1 MSVCAALLRLNP
13 PVPLHCVVSN
23 FTTSNTLGHLPY
35 PSRAR
40 NSTRFHCVRGCLRVS
55 AQNHQKITHGVDL
68 VPLHWA
74 TSWTEPPFSSSS
86 IFLLPSSGPG
96 STLPQEV
103 QQVTQSFDRSMVKT
117 LVLQQAQ
124 NSCSFRLLYLS
135 NRLLLPTSS
144 RGLRSI
150 SPDHPQISTTCPVPS
165 CLRTLPL
172 CMHLLE

>member
-1 MSVCAALLRLNP
+1 M
-13 PVPLHCVVSN
+13 HCVVSN

-86 IFLLPSSGPG
+86 ISLPSRPGP
-96 STLPQEV
+96 SLPQEV
-103 QQVTQSFDRSMVKT
+103 QQVTQSLDRSMVKT

-135 NRLLLPTSS
+135 NRLPLPTILS
-144 RGLRSI
+144 RPSI
-150 SPDHPQISTTCPVPS
+150 YLSRPPAGFD
-165 CLRTLPL
+165 
-172 CMHLLE
+172 HLLRPKLPSDAATLHAPAGVI